1 MKLKRFFDIIF
12 SAGAVL
18 VLLPFMGIVC
28 AVIFIDDGCP
38 VIFKQD
44 RVGKDGKLFKV
55 KKFRTMKN
63 GTRNA
68 ATRELTEADDV
79 ITRSGRFIR
88 KTSIDELPQLF
99 NILEGS
105 MSFVGPRPLIPEE
118 KGIHELRLACGVYK
132 VCPGMTGLAQISG
145 RDMISHEEKV
155 KFDKEYV
162 ENISVIYDIKIIIKT
177 IKTVIKGENI
187 AEGSE
192 TNEKKKLM

>member
-1 MKLKRFFDIIF
+1 MKTKRFFDIVF
-12 SAGAVL
+12 STAAIIA
-18 VLLPFMGIVC
+18 LLPVMGFVC
-28 AVIFIDDGCP
+28 AVIFLDDGTP

-68 ATRELTEADDV
+68 ATHELIEADRC

-88 KTSIDELPQLF
+88 KTSIDEIPQLF
-99 NILEGS
+99 NILEGT
-105 MSFVGPRPLIPEE
+105 MSFVGPRPLIPQE
-118 KGIHELRLACGVYK
+118 KGIHELRLACGVYS

-162 ENISVIYDIKIIIKT
+162 DNISVLYDLKIIAKT
-177 IKTVIKGENI
+177 VKTVIKGENVV
-187 AEGSE
+187 EGGQV
-192 TNEKKKLM
+192 NKEKSS

>member
-1 MKLKRFFDIIF
+1 MKAKRFFDIVF
-12 SAGAVL
+12 SAAAII
-18 VLLPFMGIVC
+18 VLLPLMGIVC
-28 AVIFIDDGCP
+28 AVIFLDDGCP

-44 RVGKDGKLFKV
+44 RVGKCGKIFKV

-63 GTRNA
+63 GTRTA
-68 ATRELTEADDV
+68 ATSELTEASRC

-99 NILEGS
+99 NILEGT
-105 MSFVGPRPLIPEE
+105 MSFVGPRPLIPQE
-118 KGIHELRLACGVYK
+118 KNIHELRLACGVYN

-162 ENISVIYDIKIIIKT
+162 DNIGIFYDLKIIA
-177 IKTVIKGENI
+177 KTVKTVLKGENVV
-187 AEGSE
+187 EGDQV
-192 TNEKKKLM
+192 KKE

>member
-1 MKLKRFFDIIF
+1 MKAKRFFDIIF
-12 SAGAVL
+12 SAAAII

-28 AVIFIDDGCP
+28 AVIYLDDGRP
-38 VIFKQD
+38 VVFRQD
-44 RVGKDGKLFKV
+44 RVGKDGKIFKV

-68 ATRELTEADDV
+68 ATHELTEAHAV

-88 KTSIDELPQLF
+88 KTSIDEIPQLF
-99 NILEGS
+99 NILEGT

-118 KGIHELRLACGVYK
+118 KGIHELRTACGVYK

-145 RDMISHEEKV
+145 RDMITHEEKV
-155 KFDKEYV
+155 RFDKEYV
-162 ENISVIYDIKIIIKT
+162 ENCSVLYDMKIILKT

-187 AEGSE
+187 AEGGQAK
-192 TNEKKKLM
+192 EKKIM